1 LEHVLPQK
9 PSSRSEWLRVYP
21 DASSRKALCEL
32 LGNYTLLT
40 GKLNTSARNHEFS
53 RKKQVIFA
61 LANVAM
67 FPITASLTPY
77 ETWIER
83 DIRQRQAEMLNLLR
97 QVLPI

>member
-1 LEHVLPQK
+1 V
-9 PSSRSEWLRVYP
+9 
-21 DASSRKALCEL
+21 
-32 LGNYTLLT
+32 G
-40 GKLNTSARNHEFS
+40 
-53 RKKQVIFA
+53 KKQVIFA

-97 QVLPI
+97 QGLTAWPVGPQTFIALSQN